1 MPNLHKKGFR
11 WVGSKYTP
19 SQTNP
24 PIKLCPVADDF
35 NVTLK
40 IGAPV
45 KLISTGYIEDADA
58 GDDIFGVFVGA
69 EQYYDS
75 TISALRGGPTLP
87 ANTSYD
93 TNASRVSLARVSPAR
108 GQLFEINV
116 DDNTTATTYL
126 GYVAFLGE
134 NAEWAVGTDGDEVD
148 GAVLDISTHNT
159 TDSLSVRIED
169 IPDRNLQDF
178 SAADV
183 RLVVSFNEI
192 QDTGSGSE
200 TGT

>member
-1 MPNLHKKGFR
+1 MPNLHRKGFR
-11 WVGSKYTP
+11 WVGHKNAP

-24 PIKLCPVADDF
+24 PIILKPVADDYAT
-35 NVTLK
+35 TLK
-40 IGAPV
+40 IGQPV
-45 KLISTGYIEDADA
+45 KVVSTGYIEAATA

-75 TISALRGGPTLP
+75 TIAALRGGPTLP
-87 ANTSYD
+87 ASTSYD
-93 TNASRVSLARVSPAR
+93 TNASRVSLARVIPAR
-108 GQLFEINV
+108 DQLFEINV

-126 GYVAFLGE
+126 GYVAFLSE
-134 NAEWAVGTDGDEVD
+134 NAEWAAGTASDELA
-148 GAVLDISTHNT
+148 GCVLDISTHAV
-159 TDSLSVRIED
+159 TDTLSVRIED
-169 IPDRNLQDF
+169 IPDRNMQDF